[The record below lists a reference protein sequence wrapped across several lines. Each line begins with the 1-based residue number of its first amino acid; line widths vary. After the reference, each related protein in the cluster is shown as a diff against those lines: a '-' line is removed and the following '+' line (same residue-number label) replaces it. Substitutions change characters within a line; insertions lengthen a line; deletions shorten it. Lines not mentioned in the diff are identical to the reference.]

1 MTKFKVI
8 RYWDTYPD
16 GVVAICN
23 TEEEAEKICN
33 KYRRSRKPMYGY
45 LVRKEANMQD
55 VKITLRVRVTEDERR
70 VIITDPTMTDY
81 ISFNVFMGIVRSLVD
96 FVNEWNEEHKPEKQ
110 RAMTQEEEIQ
120 HIKKLKD
127 AGFDCSTSRSI
138 DETIQLLKLLK
149 GETRKI

>member
-1 MTKFKVI
+1 
-8 RYWDTYPD
+8 
-16 GVVAICN
+16 
-23 TEEEAEKICN
+23 
-33 KYRRSRKPMYGY
+33 
-45 LVRKEANMQD
+45 MQD
-55 VKITLRVRVTEDERR
+55 VKITFRVRVYDDESR

-81 ISFNVFMGIVRSLVD
+81 ISFNVFMGIVRSLAD
-96 FVNEWNEEHKPEKQ
+96 FQKEWNEEHKPEN
-110 RAMTQEEEIQ
+110 RETMTQEEIQ